1 MAQLALKAKSSEL
14 TSTTQNTESGASEKA
29 PQISQA
35 LVQELV
41 ARAQQGD
48 QDAYATLYNTYSKKI
63 HSYLRYHLN
72 NRADV
77 AEDLAADVF
86 LKAMEKINSYQF
98 NGVPFSAWLYR
109 IAHNHLIDYLRAQPK
124 KQGVSLDECVGVDD
138 PSAERSLDQTL
149 TQQQLSGAF
158 EGLTGEQRQ
167 VIVYRFLQD
176 KSIADT
182 ARLMA
187 KNEDA
192 VKQLQVR
199 ALRNMRKVL
208 AA

>member
-1 MAQLALKAKSSEL
+1 MAQALKSETVSSISTGAG
-14 TSTTQNTESGASEKA
+14 TSAAEKQA
-29 PQISQA
+29 QIPQAEIQA
-35 LVQELV
+35 LV

-109 IAHNHLIDYLRAQPK
+109 IAHNHLIDFLRAQPK

-138 PSAERSLDQTL
+138 PSAEKSLDQTL

-158 EGLTGEQRQ
+158 EGLTEDQRQ

-176 KSIADT
+176 RSIADT
-182 ARLMA
+182 ARLME